1 MNKFKLMQIVPSLN
15 SGGVEQGTIDLA
27 NYIALNKISN
37 SIISNGGVM
46 LPLLNKKYVTH
57 YKMAVHSKNFFK
69 TPFLA
74 KKINLIIEKNNI
86 NILHIRS
93 RAPAWLLP
101 FINKK
106 NIITVSTFHNVYGHQ
121 NIFKKIYNRGL
132 ANTNYIIAISE
143 YVSEEIIKHYKI
155 KPEKVTVINRGIDTE
170 FYNGKIHNEFFF
182 LDFLK
187 KNYIPSDKK
196 IILFPGRIT
205 EWKGQIQFLN
215 IVERLRNKEYQFFFA
230 GDVKNTNYYLRLIYE
245 IKKRNLQSN
254 CRILGHLNKDDLKMM
269 YFCSDLIISMPLKP
283 EGFGRIISESLAMN
297 KMLLAHNSG
306 GVKNQLDKLSDIYKI
321 KSRDDDEL
329 IQKINYILESD
340 KNIFG
345 DIKTKSRK
353 FVINNFSKE
362 LMLKNYNSFYKDI
375 SN

>member
-1 MNKFKLMQIVPSLN
+1 
-15 SGGVEQGTIDLA
+15 
-27 NYIALNKISN
+27 
-37 SIISNGGVM
+37 
-46 LPLLNKKYVTH
+46 
-57 YKMAVHSKNFFK
+57 
-69 TPFLA
+69 
-74 KKINLIIEKNNI
+74 
-86 NILHIRS
+86 
-93 RAPAWLLP
+93 
-101 FINKK
+101 
-106 NIITVSTFHNVYGHQ
+106 
-121 NIFKKIYNRGL
+121 
-132 ANTNYIIAISE
+132 
-143 YVSEEIIKHYKI
+143 
-155 KPEKVTVINRGIDTE
+155 
-170 FYNGKIHNEFFF
+170 
-182 LDFLK
+182 
-187 KNYIPSDKK
+187 
-196 IILFPGRIT
+196 
-205 EWKGQIQFLN
+205 
-215 IVERLRNKEYQFFFA
+215 
-230 GDVKNTNYYLRLIYE
+230 
-245 IKKRNLQSN
+245 
-254 CRILGHLNKDDLKMM
+254 MM